1 MGQRL
6 IISENERSQI
16 AKMHGLIK
24 EDAVE
29 HIPSNLVGKTMDL
42 YTDLDNKNVY
52 GSQFMINA
60 VDTDELKVRGEV
72 DGNKFDI
79 LLTYNCECKCFT
91 PRFMGSGKTG
101 PKLYNTKMSALL
113 NPILCANVKPTKPQS
128 DF

>member
-16 AKMHGLIK
+16 AKMHGLVK
-24 EDAVE
+24 EEAV
-29 HIPSNLVGKTMDL
+29 PNNLVGKTMDL
-42 YTDLDNKNVY
+42 YTDYDNKNIYTRVT
-52 GSQFMINA
+52 ING
-60 VDTDELKVRGEV
+60 VDSDMLKVRGPIN
-72 DGNKFDI
+72 GNDFTI

-91 PRFMGSGKTG
+91 AQKMDGGPTH

-113 NPILCANVKPTKPQS
+113 NPILCANVKPNSPQA